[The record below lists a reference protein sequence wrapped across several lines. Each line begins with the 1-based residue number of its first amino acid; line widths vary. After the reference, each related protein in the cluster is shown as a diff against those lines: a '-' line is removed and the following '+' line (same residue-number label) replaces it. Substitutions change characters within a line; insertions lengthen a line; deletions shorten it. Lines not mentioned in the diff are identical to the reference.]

1 MCEFGALTL
10 KPAPLVSVKAQNLH
24 ITQTQNNHHNANML
38 HELCKTFSSNTTY
51 DRFSN
56 RVLTWSNDQK
66 SFDMCYLADNVFLRD
81 NLHFSGTL
89 KGSSYCPRQCTHI
102 LTTNRTISNITTHY
116 RWEWSGVII
125 SFSRGIF
132 HVLRIG
138 FVSCERICLIVG
150 IQHLLSRSFLERFL
164 VLVNWNFIYESEIFF
179 FSVPTLSKIS

>member
-125 SFSRGIF
+125 SFSRGI
-132 HVLRIG
+132 LLTD
-138 FVSCERICLIVG
+138 RICILWADLSHCGHTASFEQIFLRTIPCPG
-150 IQHLLSRSFLERFL
+150 ELKFYLRERDFFLLCSH
-164 VLVNWNFIYESEIFF
+164 FIEN
-179 FSVPTLSKIS
+179 